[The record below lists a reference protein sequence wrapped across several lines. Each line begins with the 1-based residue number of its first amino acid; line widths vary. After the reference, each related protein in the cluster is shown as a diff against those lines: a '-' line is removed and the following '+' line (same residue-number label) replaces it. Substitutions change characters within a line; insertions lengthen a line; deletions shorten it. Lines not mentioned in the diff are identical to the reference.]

1 MAIRC
6 VTWALAVV
14 VAALTAVIVTL
25 GFGPLNPPGG
35 AVSPTYKTLGEI
47 EPRIAVNAA
56 NTPGDGFA
64 LYRITQPGSYYLTQN
79 ISVPATTVWG
89 ISIEAAGA
97 TLDLRGFTIN
107 GAGNDVGGISV
118 RAAGVTV
125 RNGSITGVSLTG
137 IGVNTYPT
145 GAPGLTVEDVR
156 VIGVQGANNPGPV
169 PGAGRAGI
177 FGGRGAIIRNCY
189 VNDSPYGIAAGYN
202 SNITGCTVEFA
213 RQTAFII
220 EGGAK
225 ISDCVAVGTAGGPT
239 DGQGFVLGAGTAAI
253 NCVSRSNAGVGFVT
267 GAESVLTGCS
277 STNNTR
283 GGFLMNDNARLER
296 CLASSNGS
304 WGVRVPTATALGF
317 SIEGCSITS
326 NANGGILV
334 ESFGSQG
341 RIHGNHLRGTGASGT
356 GVLVGVQIDPSCI
369 DVAITENRIG
379 GFSKAVQL
387 DGAFCRVTGN
397 AFSNNSGAISTSANG
412 APDGSNLVGELIGNS
427 VQAVTAGAMANTNQ

>member
-6 VTWALAVV
+6 VTWALAVL
-14 VAALTAVIVTL
+14 VAALLVVIATL

-56 NTPGDGFA
+56 NTPGNSVA

-79 ISVPATTVWG
+79 ISVPATTIWG
-89 ISIEAAGA
+89 ISIEAVGV
-97 TLDLRGFTIN
+97 TLDLSGFVISGGGNLGGAITVESVGATI
-107 GAGNDVGGISV
+107 
-118 RAAGVTV
+118 
-125 RNGSITGVSLTG
+125 RNGSISGVYGTG
-137 IGVNTYPT
+137 IGSNLYPT
-145 GAPGLTVEDVR
+145 GSPGLTVDSVR
-156 VIGVQGANNPGPV
+156 VTGVSGGNNPGPS
-169 PGAGRAGI
+169 PGAGIAGI
-177 FGGRGAIIRNCY
+177 FAGRGAIIRNCY
-189 VNDSPYGIAAGYN
+189 INDAPYGIAAGFN

-253 NCVSRSNAGVGFVT
+253 NCVSRSNTGVGFVT

-326 NANGGILV
+326 NNGGGILV
-334 ESFGSQG
+334 EGFGAQG
-341 RIHGNHLRGTGASGT
+341 RVHENHLRGTGAPGA
-356 GVLVGVQIDPSCI
+356 GVLVGIQIDSGCNDI
-369 DVAITENRIG
+369 AITGNRIG
-379 GFSKAVQL
+379 GYSKAIQL
-387 DGAFCRVTGN
+387 DGSFCRVTGN
-397 AFSNNSGAISTSANG
+397 TLSNNSGAISTSANG
-412 APDGSNLVGELIGNS
+412 APDGSNLIGELIGNS
-427 VQAVTAGAMANTNQ
+427 AQAVTAGAMANTNQ